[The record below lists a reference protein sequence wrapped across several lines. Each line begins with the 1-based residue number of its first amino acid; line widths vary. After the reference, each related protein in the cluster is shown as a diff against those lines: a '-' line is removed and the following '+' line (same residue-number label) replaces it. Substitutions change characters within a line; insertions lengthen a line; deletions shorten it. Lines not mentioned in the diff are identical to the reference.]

1 MIDLAAYDF
10 RPLSA
15 QLSQLRK
22 AKDFYERHAL
32 LEALDS
38 NQAFSAGASA
48 GSIRRGASTAPKNV
62 SSNALPYSGLSAP
75 VTEPLSL
82 AEQEW
87 AFGKA
92 GAVKG
97 GGSVSAPILMGG
109 LPAPPAP
116 AASGAV
122 SHLSG
127 SASRSP
133 LAAKAGLAMGSQAA
147 VVKLASFGSGAGR
160 ASSLLNYQ
168 NHKGELSLERE
179 DGSLATGKAAI
190 ADLATHWRSD
200 EERRP
205 SNDVFAVTMRFDS
218 VVGESEVR
226 SALGSALAGHKYAWR
241 LEGDDQKTAVH
252 LVAVAASSHRN
263 AKGKLE
269 RIFANA
275 KSEDSLFTKID
286 AAFGREAEFS
296 DVQWAHGVEGATT
309 RLAALTK
316 VGQFSAETEARVS
329 LEAAADRSFSKKPS
343 NANRPKSEGF
353 NPALEIAKAWRPSM
367 RSSAPRDFAHVIMSA
382 KPGTD
387 KEAFMDAARATLA
400 REFSGHEYVFV
411 MHTNRQHIHVHAAVR
426 LTHETGKKL
435 DPNIQDFARWRAT
448 LAEEARE
455 RRIPM
460 EATRRFDQAHA
471 PAYKLKDVKMTERGN
486 APSNVRRRVERV
498 KNHEIFSPTREEG
511 RRRAAEAASHWKG
524 LGARQSVSL
533 PPLAAGAMRLYR
545 AETGSGDAH
554 RSPLFATDRALAES
568 YAAKSGTSRLVYLDV
583 PAERLSELKPS
594 REQPGK
600 IFVVPP
606 PLSAHRKPVPEL
618 SEAAILPFQR
628 RAEAAL
634 EPRAENKFQSHSFS
648 EAKNMRT
655 AETMEAARIN
665 MAEAMNRMGEFLP
678 DGADKDVLMKRA
690 EEILAKA
697 DSATRAQAILDRT
710 PGEIAGE
717 KYVDPKPR
725 ELGGLFTHAKKGS
738 EIHYSRH
745 DPETGK
751 LRALA
756 FIDKGQQLEVKDWN
770 NPETVN
776 AALKLASEKWETIT
790 VNGSAA
796 YKETAAR
803 LAAEH
808 GYTITNPEMQDRIRE
823 LRAEIEARQTAQS
836 EGREAL
842 GAAKREAQA
851 GRSVGVQPTLNT
863 TPAERAVE
871 LESIREHVD
880 TEARRETRQAQR
892 AQAAHETNAASGDE
906 ATPYR
911 APVEARAAREAEQSV
926 DSNPSLPLPSDPNQ
940 SQAVKSLRHEQTQ
953 VLRQAEEDQQRRIDI
968 ENAERLRQ
976 RDDQRARGETEGES
990 ESR

>member
-1 MIDLAAYDF
+1 MNAKPCWRRSIPTKRFLLGHRLGRFRRDAPAAP
-10 RPLSA
+10 R
-15 QLSQLRK
+15 
-22 AKDFYERHAL
+22 
-32 LEALDS
+32 
-38 NQAFSAGASA
+38 
-48 GSIRRGASTAPKNV
+48 NV
-62 SSNALPYSGLSAP
+62 SSNALPYSGLTAP
-75 VTEPLSL
+75 VSEPLSL

-87 AFGKA
+87 ALGKA

-97 GGSVSAPILMGG
+97 GGSVSAPALMGG
-109 LPAPPAP
+109 LPTPPAP

-122 SHLSG
+122 SHLFG

-168 NHKGELSLERE
+168 SHKGELSLERE
-179 DGSLATGKAAI
+179 DGSLVTGKAAI

-316 VGQFSAETEARVS
+316 MGQFSAQTEAGVS

-343 NANRPKSEGF
+343 NANRPKPAGF

-426 LTHETGKKL
+426 LTHAAGKKL
-435 DPNIQDFARWRAT
+435 DPNIQDFARWRQT

-455 RRIPM
+455 RQYP
-460 EATRRFDQAHA
+460 DGG
-471 PAYKLKDVKMTERGN
+471 D
-486 APSNVRRRVERV
+486 
-498 KNHEIFSPTREEG
+498 
-511 RRRAAEAASHWKG
+511 AAFRSGACAG
-524 LGARQSVSL
+524 LQTQGCEDDGARQCAAEMFAGASNGSRTTKSIRRRGWMAAGARRRQPHNGRRLRPDKAAPL

-545 AETGSGDAH
+545 AETGSGETR
-554 RSPLFATDRALAES
+554 RSPLFATDRALAEF
-568 YAAKSGTSRLVYLDV
+568 YAAKSGSGRLVYVDV
-583 PAERLSELKPS
+583 PAERLSELRPS
-594 REQPGK
+594 REQPSE
-600 IFVVPP
+600 IFIVPP
-606 PLSAHRKPVPEL
+606 ALSALRKPVPEL

-634 EPRAENKFQSHSFS
+634 RS
-648 EAKNMRT
+648 
-655 AETMEAARIN
+655 RI
-665 MAEAMNRMGEFLP
+665 
-678 DGADKDVLMKRA
+678 V
-690 EEILAKA
+690 
-697 DSATRAQAILDRT
+697 
-710 PGEIAGE
+710 
-717 KYVDPKPR
+717 
-725 ELGGLFTHAKKGS
+725 
-738 EIHYSRH
+738 
-745 DPETGK
+745 
-751 LRALA
+751 
-756 FIDKGQQLEVKDWN
+756 N
-770 NPETVN
+770 N
-776 AALKLASEKWETIT
+776 L
-790 VNGSAA
+790 
-796 YKETAAR
+796 
-803 LAAEH
+803 
-808 GYTITNPEMQDRIRE
+808 
-823 LRAEIEARQTAQS
+823 
-836 EGREAL
+836 
-842 GAAKREAQA
+842 
-851 GRSVGVQPTLNT
+851 
-863 TPAERAVE
+863 
-871 LESIREHVD
+871 
-880 TEARRETRQAQR
+880 
-892 AQAAHETNAASGDE
+892 
-906 ATPYR
+906 
-911 APVEARAAREAEQSV
+911 
-926 DSNPSLPLPSDPNQ
+926 Q
-940 SQAVKSLRHEQTQ
+940 SQKSFGGQKHEN
-953 VLRQAEEDQQRRIDI
+953 R
-968 ENAERLRQ
+968 
-976 RDDQRARGETEGES
+976 
-990 ESR
+990 

>member
-1 MIDLAAYDF
+1 MIDLAAYDL

-22 AKDFYERHAL
+22 ARDFYERQAL

-38 NQAFSAGASA
+38 SEAFRAGTSA
-48 GSIRRGASTAPKNV
+48 GSIRRVAPPTPKKV
-62 SSNALPYSGLSAP
+62 SSNALPYSGPAAFNS
-75 VTEPLSL
+75 EPLSL

-87 AFGKA
+87 ALDKA

-97 GGSVSAPILMGG
+97 
-109 LPAPPAP
+109 
-116 AASGAV
+116 
-122 SHLSG
+122 SG
-127 SASRSP
+127 SASALASPGGLGGPLAPSASRAVSGSSALAPRSP
-133 LAAKAGLAMGSQAA
+133 LAAKAGLATGSQAA
-147 VVKLASFGSGAGR
+147 VVKLASFGSGPGR

-168 NHKGELSLERE
+168 SHKGELSLERE
-179 DGSLATGKAAI
+179 DGSLVTGKAAI
-190 ADLATHWRSD
+190 VDLAAHWRGD
-200 EERRP
+200 EERRA
-205 SNDVFAVTMRFDS
+205 SNDVFAVTMRFDGA
-218 VVGESEVR
+218 VGDGEVR
-226 SALGSALAGHKYAWR
+226 TALGSALTGHKYAWR
-241 LEGDDQKTAVH
+241 LEESREQTTVH
-252 LVAVAASSHRN
+252 LVAVAAGSRRD

-275 KSEDSLFTKID
+275 KSEDRLFTKIGD
-286 AAFGREAEFS
+286 VFGREAEFS
-296 DVQWAHGVEGATT
+296 DVQWAHGVEGATI

-316 VGQFSAETEARVS
+316 AGQFSAETEGGLS
-329 LEAAADRSFSKKPS
+329 LEAAADRSFAKKPS
-343 NANRPKSEGF
+343 NANRQKPEGF

-367 RSSAPRDFAHVIMSA
+367 RSSAPRDFAHVILSA

-387 KEAFMDAARATLA
+387 QEAFMDAARATLA
-400 REFSGHEYVFV
+400 REFAGHEYVFV

-426 LTHETGKKL
+426 LTHETGEKL
-435 DPNIQDFARWRAT
+435 DPNIQDFARWRET
-448 LAEEARE
+448 LAEEAR
-455 RRIPM
+455 RRHIPM

-471 PAYKLKDVKMTERGN
+471 PAYKLKDVKMMERGN
-486 APSNVRRRVERV
+486 APVNVRRRVERV
-498 KNHEIFSPTREEG
+498 QNHEIHRPTREEG
-511 RRRAAEAASHWKG
+511 RRRAAETASHWKN
-524 LGARQSVSL
+524 LGARHSVSL

-545 AETGSGDAH
+545 AETGSGEAH
-554 RSPLFATDRALAES
+554 RFPIFATDRALAES

-583 PAERLSELKPS
+583 PADRLSELRPS

-600 IFVVPP
+600 IFIVPP
-606 PLSAHRKPVPEL
+606 ALSALRKPVPEL

-634 EPRAENKFQSHSFS
+634 SPRAENKLQSQTHS
-648 EAKNMRT
+648 EAKDMRT
-655 AETMEAARIN
+655 AETMEVARKN

-678 DGADKDVLMKRA
+678 EGADKDALMRRA
-690 EEILAKA
+690 AEILAKA
-697 DSATRAQAILDRT
+697 EAATRAQAILDRT

-717 KYVDPKPR
+717 KHVDPKPH
-725 ELGGLFTHAKKGS
+725 EFGGLFTHAQKGS

-823 LRAEIEARQTAQS
+823 LGAGIEARRAARS
-836 EGREAL
+836 EGRDAF
-842 GAAKREAQA
+842 GAAKPEAQHD
-851 GRSVGVQPTLNT
+851 GSVGSQPTLNS

-871 LESIREHVD
+871 LESIRERVD

-892 AQAAHETNAASGDE
+892 AQAAHETNAASGE
-906 ATPYR
+906 ETTPYR
-911 APVEARAAREAEQSV
+911 APAEARAAREADRSV
-926 DSNPSLPLPSDPNQ
+926 DNNPSRPLASNPNQ
-940 SQAVKSLRHEQTQ
+940 SQAVQSLRHEQTQ
-953 VLRQAEEDQQRRIDI
+953 VLQQAEEDQQRRIDG
-968 ENAERLRQ
+968 ENAARLRQ
-976 RDDQRARGETEGES
+976 RDEQRERGETEGEG

>member
-1 MIDLAAYDF
+1 MIDLAAYDL

-22 AKDFYERHAL
+22 AKDFYERQAL
-32 LEALDS
+32 LEASDS

-48 GSIRRGASTAPKNV
+48 GSIRRDAPAAPRSV
-62 SSNALPYSGLSAP
+62 SSNALPYAGLAAP
-75 VTEPLSL
+75 VAEPLSL

-87 AFGKA
+87 ALGKA

-97 GGSVSAPILMGG
+97 GGSASAPALTGG
-109 LPAPPAP
+109 FPAPPAP

-122 SHLSG
+122 SHLFG
-127 SASRSP
+127 SAPRSP

-168 NHKGELSLERE
+168 SHKGELSLERE
-179 DGSLATGKAAI
+179 DGSLMTGKAAI
-190 ADLATHWRSD
+190 AGLAAHWRGD
-200 EERRP
+200 EVRGP
-205 SNDVFAVTMRFDS
+205 SNDVFAVTMRLEGA
-218 VVGESEVR
+218 VGDDEVR
-226 SALGSALAGHKYAWR
+226 DALGSALVGHKYAWR
-241 LEGDDQKTAVH
+241 LEADDERTAVH
-252 LVAVAASSHRN
+252 LVAVAASSHRD

-286 AAFGREAEFS
+286 AAFGQEAEFS
-296 DVQWAHGVEGATT
+296 DVQWAHSVEGATT

-316 VGQFSAETEARVS
+316 VGQFSAETEAGVS
-329 LEAAADRSFSKKPS
+329 LEAAADRSFGKKPS
-343 NANRPKSEGF
+343 NANRPKPEGF

-387 KEAFMDAARATLA
+387 KHAFMDAARATLA

-435 DPNIQDFARWRAT
+435 DPNIQDFARWRQT

-455 RRIPM
+455 RLIPM
-460 EATRRFDQAHA
+460 EAVRRFDQAHA
-471 PAYKLKDVKMTERGN
+471 PAYKLKDVKMMERGN
-486 APSNVRRRVERV
+486 APPNVRRRIERV
-498 KNHEIFSPTREEG
+498 QNHEIFTPTREEG
-511 RRRAAEAASHWKG
+511 RRHAAEAASNWKE

-545 AETGSGDAH
+545 AETGSGDAR

-568 YAAKSGTSRLVYLDV
+568 YAAKPGTGLVYLDV

-600 IFVVPP
+600 IFVVSPA
-606 PLSAHRKPVPEL
+606 LSAHRKPVPEL

-628 RAEAAL
+628 RVEAAL
-634 EPRAENKFQSHSFS
+634 APRTENKFQSQSLS
-648 EAKNMRT
+648 EAITMRT
-655 AETMEAARIN
+655 AETMEAARKN
-665 MAEAMNRMGEFLP
+665 MAEAMNRMGKFLAE
-678 DGADKDVLMKRA
+678 GADKDALMRRA
-690 EEILAKA
+690 AEILVKA
-697 DSATRAQAILDRT
+697 EAATKAQEILDRT

-717 KYVDPKPR
+717 KHVDPKPR
-725 ELGGLFTHAKKGS
+725 EFGGLFTHAQKGS

-823 LRAEIEARQTAQS
+823 LRAELEARQAFQS
-836 EGREAL
+836 KGRDVR
-842 GAAKREAQA
+842 GAAKPEEQP
-851 GRSVGVQPTLNT
+851 GRSVGAQPALNT
-863 TPAERAVE
+863 TPAERAVG
-871 LESIREHVD
+871 LEGIRERVD

-892 AQAAHETNAASGDE
+892 AQAAHETNAASGNE

-911 APVEARAAREAEQSV
+911 AAAEARAAREADQSA
-926 DSNPSLPLPSDPNQ
+926 DNNPSRPLPSDPNQ
-940 SQAVKSLRHEQTQ
+940 SQAVQSLRHEQTQ
-953 VLRQAEEDQQRRIDI
+953 VLRQAEADRQRRIDS

-976 RDDQRARGETEGES
+976 RDEQRARGETEGEG
-990 ESR
+990 ETR

>member
-1 MIDLAAYDF
+1 MIDLAVYDF
-10 RPLSA
+10 KPLSA
-15 QLSQLRK
+15 RLSRLRK
-22 AKDFYERHAL
+22 AKDFAERQAL
-32 LEALDS
+32 LEAVDS
-38 NQAFSAGASA
+38 NAAYRPGALS
-48 GSIRRGASTAPKNV
+48 GSTGRAAPEPPKKV
-62 SSNALPYSGLSAP
+62 LTRALPYSGATAP
-75 VTEPLSL
+75 ILEPLSL

-87 AFGKA
+87 ALDKA

-97 GGSVSAPILMGG
+97 GGSASAPALTGG
-109 LPAPPAP
+109 LA
-116 AASGAV
+116 AASGTV
-122 SHLSG
+122 SGSFG

-133 LAAKAGLAMGSQAA
+133 LAAKAELVLGAQAA
-147 VVKLASFGSGAGR
+147 VVKLASFGSGPGR

-168 NHKGELSLERE
+168 SHKGELSLERE
-179 DGSLATGKAAI
+179 DGSLVTGKAAI
-190 ADLATHWRSD
+190 ADLAAHWRGD
-200 EERRP
+200 EERGP
-205 SNDVFAVTMRFDS
+205 SNDVFALTMRFDS
-218 VVGESEVR
+218 AIGPDEVR

-241 LEGDDQKTAVH
+241 LEAGDDRATVH
-252 LVAVAASSHRN
+252 LVAVAAGSRRDE
-263 AKGKLE
+263 KGKLE

-275 KSEDSLFTKID
+275 KSEDHLFTKLEG
-286 AAFGREAEFS
+286 AFGREAKFS

-309 RLAALTK
+309 RLAALTRA
-316 VGQFSAETEARVS
+316 GQFSAETETGLT
-329 LEAAADRSFSKKPS
+329 LEAAADRAFGNKPS
-343 NANRPKSEGF
+343 NVHRPKPEGF
-353 NPALEIAKAWRPSM
+353 NPALEIAKAWRPAM
-367 RSSAPRDFAHVIMSA
+367 RSSAPRDFAHVILSA

-387 KEAFMDAARATLA
+387 QEAFMDAARATLA

-411 MHTNRQHIHVHAAVR
+411 LHTNRQHIHVHAAVR

-455 RRIPM
+455 RNIPM

-486 APSNVRRRVERV
+486 APPNVRRRVERV
-498 KNHEIFSPTREEG
+498 QNHEIFSPTREEG
-511 RRRAAEAASHWKG
+511 RRRAAEAASQWKG
-524 LGARQSVSL
+524 LRARPVSL

-545 AETGSGDAH
+545 AETGSGAAH
-554 RSPLFATDRALAES
+554 RSPLFASDRALAES
-568 YAAKSGTSRLVYLDV
+568 YAPKSGMIHLVYLDV

-600 IFVVPP
+600 IFIVPP
-606 PLSAHRKPVPEL
+606 ALSALRKPVPEL
-618 SEAAILPFQR
+618 SEAAILRFQR

-634 EPRAENKFQSHSFS
+634 APRAENKFQRQSLL
-648 EAKNMRT
+648 EAKAMRT
-655 AETMEAARIN
+655 AETMEAARKN

-678 DGADKDVLMKRA
+678 EGADKDALMRRA
-690 EEILAKA
+690 ADILAKA
-697 DSATRAQAILDRT
+697 DAATQAQAVLDRT

-717 KYVDPKPR
+717 KHVDPKPR
-725 ELGGLFTHAKKGS
+725 AFGGLFTHAQKGS

-796 YKETAAR
+796 YKETVAR

-823 LRAEIEARQTAQS
+823 LRVEIEARQAVQT
-836 EGREAL
+836 EGRDQR
-842 GAAKREAQA
+842 GASKSEAQA
-851 GRSVGVQPTLNT
+851 DRSVGAQPTLNT

-871 LESIREHVD
+871 LESIRERVD
-880 TEARRETRQAQR
+880 AEARRETQQAER
-892 AQAAHETNAASGDE
+892 AQAAHETNAASGNG

-911 APVEARAAREAEQSV
+911 APTEARAAREAEQSV
-926 DSNPSLPLPSDPNQ
+926 DNNPSRPLPSDPNQ
-940 SQAVKSLRHEQTQ
+940 SQAVQSLRHEQTQ
-953 VLRQAEEDQQRRIDI
+953 VLRQAEADRQRRIDI

-976 RDDQRARGETEGES
+976 RDDLRARGETEGEG